1 MHQGMRKSLELDFTV
16 IPYILFS
23 FKFIQIIFKQIKN
36 MNVHLIATYIFGI
49 FVIITIAF
57 RIILKLIQTFPK
69 KSKK

>member
-1 MHQGMRKSLELDFTV
+1 MRKSLELDFTV

-49 FVIITIAF
+49 FVIITIMF
-57 RIILKLIQTFPK
+57 RITLKIVQK
-69 KSKK
+69 VASKKKE